1 MARRR
6 AKCLT
11 LCPNVRSEG
20 RGGRR
25 AAFTLLELL
34 IVCAV
39 LALLASLLLSAGSR
53 ALEEAHQVECR
64 SNLRH
69 LGVGIL
75 TWAKDHDGLLPASDV
90 VDGPHPAL
98 VAALKTYVD
107 DQRVYYCPS
116 ETAEGRL
123 YSPEA
128 AEAGRIGYFY
138 YACERPTPN
147 RLVSTFLR
155 SKVAWP
161 RRLRTGG
168 AARAWVASDA
178 WFSGGP
184 TAHRFEKK
192 GVNYLTLSG
201 DVRTVTESPREA
213 FE

>member
-1 MARRR
+1 MDPRP
-6 AKCLT
+6 KGLT
-11 LCPNVRSEG
+11 
-20 RGGRR
+20 
-25 AAFTLLELL
+25 FLELL
-34 IVCAV
+34 IACAV
-39 LALLASLLLSAGSR
+39 LALLASLLVSAESR
-53 ALEEAHQVECR
+53 ALEEARQVECR
-64 SNLRH
+64 ANLRH
-69 LGVGIL
+69 LGVGVL
-75 TWAKDHDGLLPASDV
+75 NYAKDHDGLLPVSDV

-98 VAALKTYVD
+98 VAALATYVD
-107 DQRVYYCPS
+107 DPRVFYCPS
-116 ETAEGRL
+116 ETAEDRL

-147 RLVSTFLR
+147 RFVSTFLR
-155 SKVAWP
+155 WNVAWP

-178 WFSGGP
+178 WFSGLP